1 MLRFV
6 VALASEARPIAG
18 RYRMRAAAEGGPF
31 RVFAAPDG
39 DAWLIVSGMGKAAA
53 AAATAYLHLLA
64 GGAPGRVWL
73 NVGIGGHCHGCE
85 RCGHPFRE
93 GVDPAAAAVPRA
105 AAVPPAAGRYRS
117 LAVGDAV
124 LAHKITDRGSGISWY
139 PQLVIDSPLPGAAV
153 ATVDRVEREY
163 APPWVYDMEASGFF
177 PTACRFSTAEL
188 VHACKVISDS
198 PAASVAALSVAAV
211 EELVAGCLDPV
222 ERLAG
227 ELAGLA
233 RGLADLAADPPGYR
247 AALARWHF
255 TASERRRLQRLLRR
269 LAVLAPGSD
278 GADGAGDPLEVLA
291 ACLNDR
297 PPAAPA
303 AGLPGAPEPPQE
315 SSLPAPEPAAGA
327 RPAARLL
334 RALEARLE
342 ALPVRLRPA
351 AGPAP

>member
-18 RYRMRAAAEGGPF
+18 RYRMRAAAGGGPF
-31 RVFAAPDG
+31 RVFAAPGD

-85 RCGHPFRE
+85 HCGHPFRE
-93 GVDPAAAAVPRA
+93 GVDPAAAAVAR
-105 AAVPPAAGRYRS
+105 AAGRYRS

-139 PQLVIDSPLPGAAV
+139 PQLVIDSPLPAAAV
-153 ATVDRVEREY
+153 LTADQVEREY

-198 PAASVAALSVAAV
+198 PAASVTALSVAAV
-211 EELVAGCLDPV
+211 EELIAGCLEPV

-247 AALARWHF
+247 EALARWHF

-278 GADGAGDPLEVLA
+278 GADGAGGADDPLGALA
-291 ACLNDR
+291 AGLNDR

-303 AGLPGAPEPPQE
+303 AGLPEAPEPPRA
-315 SSLPAPEPAAGA
+315 SSLPALEPASGA

-351 AGPAP
+351 AAPAP